1 MRSRPGYWKDGTTWV
16 VMKSEVLIERLLA
29 LVLRPR
35 RHRVAYHGV
44 LAPAARVPPQPFGS
58 T

>member
-1 MRSRPGYWKDGTTWV
+1 M

-29 LVLRPR
+29 LVLRPG

-44 LAPAARVPPQPFGS
+44 LAPAARVPPQPFGFTS
-58 T
+58 SGPP